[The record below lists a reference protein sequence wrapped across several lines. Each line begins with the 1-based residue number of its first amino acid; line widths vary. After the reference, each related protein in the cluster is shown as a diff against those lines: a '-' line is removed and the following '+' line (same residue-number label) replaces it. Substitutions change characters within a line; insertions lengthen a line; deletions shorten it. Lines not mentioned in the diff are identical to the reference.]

1 MIYYFSGTGNSEWVA
16 KKLGKI
22 LQDRVVN
29 IANQEQEKK
38 NYIKKGE
45 TVGFVFPIYA
55 YSVPPIMMEFITQ
68 QQLPEDCFI
77 YAVCTCEKE
86 EGNALLQLSKRMK
99 LDSGYTILMP
109 NNYTI
114 LIKADKKE
122 VVKKK
127 IEVAKDQI
135 AKIADDIKNKKRI
148 DIKGK
153 FLGNMKTKVVAP
165 LFHSMTKNAWKKFWV
180 QDSCISCGICEKN
193 CPKQCIDLKEGK
205 PTWSEGCVQ
214 CLACFH
220 RCPKESIQYG
230 KHSLKAERYYMK
242 ENV

>member
-16 KKLGKI
+16 NRLGTI

-29 IANQEQEKK
+29 IANQEREKK
-38 NYIKKGE
+38 NYIEAGE

-55 YSVPPIMMEFITQ
+55 YSVPPIMMEFINQ
-68 QQLPEDCFI
+68 QHLPDDCFI

-86 EGNALLQLSKRMK
+86 EGNALLQLSKQIN
-99 LDSGYTILMP
+99 LSSAHTVLMP

-114 LIKADKKE
+114 LIKADNKE

-127 IEVAKDQI
+127 LEVAKKQLDEI
-135 AKIADDIKNKKRI
+135 GADIKNRKCNA
-148 DIKGK
+148 IKGK
-153 FLGNMKTKVVAP
+153 FLGAIKTIVIAP
-165 LFHSMTKNAWKKFWV
+165 IFHSLSKSSWKKFWV

-193 CPKQCIDLKEGK
+193 CPKQCIKLKEGK

-214 CLACFH
+214 CLSCFH
-220 RCPKESIQYG
+220 RCPKEAIQYG
-230 KHSLKAERYYMK
+230 KHSQKAERYYMK
-242 ENV
+242 END